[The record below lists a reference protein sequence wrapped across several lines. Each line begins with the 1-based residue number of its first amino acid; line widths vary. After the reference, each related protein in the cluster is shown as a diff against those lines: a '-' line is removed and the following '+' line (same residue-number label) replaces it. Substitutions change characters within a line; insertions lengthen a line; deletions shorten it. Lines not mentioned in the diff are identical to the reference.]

1 MAGKWRKK
9 SLQWEKKHIV
19 ILTFFLLLSCYYILS
34 DFNPQICSSVDTC
47 KLKSKTKKNHGRQR
61 RKVKQRPDAKAR
73 AVTVEKK
80 TENLNPDI
88 SWISSSTAS
97 LPGSKRLQPLQPKG
111 TKFKKTLTA
120 SSSSLDSGTL
130 QRPTIPTSPKHCSL
144 TAPSSARLPGK
155 HHVNPSFLS
164 VSSLPHQECS
174 ISNRSGHPSLPT
186 DHQLSSSA
194 IPQFCSTSLSPSYF

>member
-1 MAGKWRKK
+1 MNPTSTRAARESRNILPNIEVSSGSEGKQNVEVSIRAKAATNAIDK
-9 SLQWEKKHIV
+9 SNMRTLNTIK
-19 ILTFFLLLSCYYILS
+19 
-34 DFNPQICSSVDTC
+34 
-47 KLKSKTKKNHGRQR
+47 GRQR

-88 SWISSSTAS
+88 SWISASTAS

-111 TKFKKTLTA
+111 AKFKKISTA
-120 SSSSLDSGTL
+120 PSSSLDSGTL

-194 IPQFCSTSLSPSYF
+194 TPQFCSTSLSPSYF